1 MAMGTGGLSQNQ
13 SSINVTPL
21 IDVLLVLLIIFM
33 MVTPILTKA
42 VQSDIPQK
50 VDRPIPAEYT
60 EKQLVVRVTTDGRIM
75 LNREEVTMSRLPDR
89 LREVFA
95 QRGGKKL
102 LFLDA
107 DNGVRYGTVIEVMDL
122 CRDGGADNIGVIPDS
137 IATGATP

>member
-1 MAMGTGGLSQNQ
+1 MAMGSGGVGGSQ

-42 VQSDIPQK
+42 MQTDIPQK
-50 VDRPIPAEYT
+50 LDQPLPAEYS
-60 EKQLVVRVTTDGRIM
+60 EQQLVVHVAADGRVL
-75 LNREEVTMSRLPDR
+75 LNREEVGLTGLSSR

-102 LFLDA
+102 IFLDA
-107 DNGVRYGTVIEVMDL
+107 DNGVLYGTVVEVMDL
-122 CRDGGADNIGVIPDS
+122 CRDGGVETIGVVPDS
-137 IATGATP
+137 IGTGQ